1 MNEPTIE
8 TLARRLDRVEREI
21 EGKRGR
27 YAKAMKKPLRRSIKK
42 PRVVKAEKI
51 VFLDASGIT
60 RAELGEGPDGGIGLF
75 LYDRDGNS
83 RVSLRTLDD
92 GSAKLSFIDN
102 DGRLSALLAVLRDGS
117 SRLTLT
123 LYDKDKRVLWSAP

>member
-1 MNEPTIE
+1 MNEPTME
-8 TLARRLDRVEREI
+8 TLARRLDRVEREM

-27 YAKAMKKPLRRSIKK
+27 YAKATKKGSIKK
-42 PRVVKAEKI
+42 PRVVEAEKI

-83 RVSLRTLDD
+83 RVSLRTLED
-92 GSAKLSFIDN
+92 GSAKLSFTDN
-102 DGRLSALLAVLRDGS
+102 DGRLSALLGVLRDGS

-123 LYDKDKRVLWSAP
+123 LYDKDKRVIWSAP